1 MTEIYVV
8 LGALG
13 LIGGLVAIAISMAR
27 QEGKMAERDQS
38 SDELQIETKEAKNA
52 RDAMVAMPADDRRRW
67 LQGWTRR

>member
-27 QEGKMAERDQS
+27 QEGRLAERDKS
-38 SDELQIETKEAKNA
+38 SDHLQSETEEAKNA
-52 RDAMVAMPADDRRRW
+52 RDAMAAMPTDGRRRW